1 MGLNDSTCVLF
12 PFWYW
17 IWFSFFLRGYVHKVA
32 CAFWLCRPAWKPACP
47 PPLLYS
53 TTHVKGGG
61 FCCCC
66 AGLQLSLLKFSFD
79 DDDDLGLIR
88 TRVPT
93 TATTIP
99 TGRPILAELLLRP
112 TLRSTLRR
120 FVPTIVYAD
129 CVASW
134 HRRRQRVAE
143 CIITKRSSHECVW

>member
-12 PFWYW
+12 PFL
-17 IWFSFFLRGYVHKVA
+17 ILNLIFLFLSFFEGMYTKWPVHFS
-32 CAFWLCRPAWKPACP
+32 CAGRRENQLARPH
-47 PPLLYS
+47 YYYT

-129 CVASW
+129 CVAS
-134 HRRRQRVAE
+134 
-143 CIITKRSSHECVW
+143 

>member
-1 MGLNDSTCVLF
+1 VQAGVKTSL
-12 PFWYW
+12 
-17 IWFSFFLRGYVHKVA
+17 
-32 CAFWLCRPAWKPACP
+32 PAP
-47 PPLLYS
+47 
-53 TTHVKGGG
+53 TTIILPHVKGGGG

-129 CVASW
+129 CVAS
-134 HRRRQRVAE
+134 
-143 CIITKRSSHECVW
+143 

>member
-17 IWFSFFLRGYVHKVA
+17 IWFLFFFLSSRVCTQSGLRITAVQAGVKNQLA
-32 CAFWLCRPAWKPACP
+32 RPH
-47 PPLLYS
+47 YYY

-99 TGRPILAELLLRP
+99 TGRPIYWQSCCCGRP
-112 TLRSTLRR
+112 CARLCAVSSRR
-120 FVPTIVYAD
+120 LSMLTAYKLTTTTTTGCRI
-129 CVASW
+129 
-134 HRRRQRVAE
+134 
-143 CIITKRSSHECVW
+143 